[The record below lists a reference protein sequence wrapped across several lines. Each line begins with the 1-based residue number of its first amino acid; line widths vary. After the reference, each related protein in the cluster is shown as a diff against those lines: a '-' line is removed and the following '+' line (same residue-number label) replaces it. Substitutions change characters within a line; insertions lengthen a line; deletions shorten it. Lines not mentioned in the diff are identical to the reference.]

1 VITYVF
7 DMDDG
12 GTHRFVVDTQDKKDQ
27 RVGPDW
33 TRLTHEQCTN
43 CPLTEKTHP
52 VCPAAHD
59 LIDVIDAF
67 NEISSTARV
76 TVTVIEPE
84 RTTIKH
90 CDLQSALRS
99 LIGLIMANSGC
110 PILGDLRGMA
120 RFHLPFSNR
129 QETTFRVASSYL
141 LKQYFLAHDDAP
153 VDLKLQGLKRL
164 YDSLKI
170 LNMSFAARLRSCAT
184 QDASLNAVTALFGLT
199 NLVSFSLADDLEEL
213 REFLID

>member
-1 VITYVF
+1 MLTYVF

-12 GTHRFVVDTQDKKDQ
+12 KTHRFAVDTQHKKDR

-33 TRLTHEQCTN
+33 TRLSHEQCTN

-59 LIDVIDAF
+59 LIDVINAF
-67 NEISSTARV
+67 NETSSTAGV
-76 TVTVIEPE
+76 TVSVIEPE
-84 RTTIKH
+84 RTTTKR

-99 LIGLIMANSGC
+99 LIGLIMASSGC
-110 PILGDLRGMA
+110 PVLGDLRGMA

-141 LKQYFLAHDDAP
+141 LKQYLLATDDAP
-153 VDLKLQGLKRL
+153 VDWQLQGLKRL
-164 YDSLKI
+164 YDNLKV
-170 LNMSFAARLRSCAT
+170 LNMSFAARLRSCST
-184 QDASLNAVTALFGLT
+184 QDASLNAVSALFGLT

-213 REFLID
+213 REFLMD